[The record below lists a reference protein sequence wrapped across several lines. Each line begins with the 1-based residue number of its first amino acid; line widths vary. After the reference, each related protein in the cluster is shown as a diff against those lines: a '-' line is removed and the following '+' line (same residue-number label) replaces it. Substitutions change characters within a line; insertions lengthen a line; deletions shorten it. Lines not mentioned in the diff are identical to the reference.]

1 MSIKIHQLEHVYNPN
16 TPFSHAALK
25 GINLEI
31 PEGKVTAIIGQTGS
45 GKSTLVQH
53 LNGLLIPTAGTL
65 DICGYHIQPLL
76 KIKDVKQL
84 RKEVGLVFQF
94 PEYQL
99 FEETIEKDIAFG
111 PKNFGVEET
120 EASQLV
126 RNILPVVGLDESYLD
141 RSPFELS
148 GGQKRRVAIAGIL
161 VLDPKVL
168 VLDEPTAGVDPR
180 ERIRIR
186 SIISEISQDRIVL
199 LATHV
204 VTDVECIANQV
215 LLMKKGKLVL
225 SGSPEELIVSMK
237 GKVKEKLCTP
247 EEIAVYQKQYGF
259 GSLLQRQDGQVL
271 RLVGDRLPENFTPV
285 SDVGLE
291 EVYLY
296 YCTGKKKR

>member
-1 MSIKIHQLEHVYNPN
+1 MSIKIHQLEHVYNQN

-111 PKNFGVEET
+111 PKNFGVEEGD
-120 EASQLV
+120 ASQLV
-126 RNILPVVGLDESYLD
+126 RDILPVVGLDESYLD

-168 VLDEPTAGVDPR
+168 VLDEPTAGLDPQGAKEMMTLFMRLNR
-180 ERIRIR
+180 EQNKTVLLVTHDMEHVMNYCDYVIVLDHGVVKQKSDVKTFFEHPEWIVNIGINPP
-186 SIISEISQDRIVL
+186 SIIRLKMRLKEAGFDIPDEIIDEEGL
-199 LATHV
+199 LK
-204 VTDVECIANQV
+204 CIKRQV
-215 LLMKKGKLVL
+215 KIH
-225 SGSPEELIVSMK
+225 E
-237 GKVKEKLCTP
+237 
-247 EEIAVYQKQYGF
+247 
-259 GSLLQRQDGQVL
+259 
-271 RLVGDRLPENFTPV
+271 
-285 SDVGLE
+285 
-291 EVYLY
+291 
-296 YCTGKKKR
+296 

>member
-1 MSIKIHQLEHVYNPN
+1 MSIKIRQLEHVYNSN

-25 GINLEI
+25 GIDLDI

-53 LNGLLIPTAGTL
+53 LNGLLIPSAGTL
-65 DICGYHIQPLL
+65 DICGFHIQPLL

-111 PKNFGVEET
+111 PKNFGINEEDAT
-120 EASQLV
+120 QLV
-126 RNILPVVGLDESYLD
+126 KKILPVVGLDESYLN

-168 VLDEPTAGVDPR
+168 VLDEPTAGLDPQGAKEMMTLFMR
-180 ERIRIR
+180 LNKEKNKTILLVSHDMEHVMRYCDHVIVLDHGRIKQTSDVKTFFEHPEWIVNIGINPP
-186 SIISEISQDRIVL
+186 SIIRLKMRLKEAGFDIPDDIIDGQSL
-199 LATHV
+199 L
-204 VTDVECIANQV
+204 ECIKRQV
-215 LLMKKGKLVL
+215 KCH
-225 SGSPEELIVSMK
+225 E
-237 GKVKEKLCTP
+237 
-247 EEIAVYQKQYGF
+247 
-259 GSLLQRQDGQVL
+259 
-271 RLVGDRLPENFTPV
+271 
-285 SDVGLE
+285 
-291 EVYLY
+291 
-296 YCTGKKKR
+296 

>member
-1 MSIKIHQLEHVYNPN
+1 MSIKIHQLEHVYNQN

-111 PKNFGVEET
+111 PKNFGVEEGD
-120 EASQLV
+120 ASQLV
-126 RNILPVVGLDESYLD
+126 RDILPVVGLDESYLD

-168 VLDEPTAGVDPR
+168 VLDEPTAGLDPQGAKEMMTLFMCLNR
-180 ERIRIR
+180 EQNKTVLLVTHDMEHVMNYCDHVIVLDHGVVKQKSDVKTFFEHPEWIVNIGINPP
-186 SIISEISQDRIVL
+186 SIIRLKMRLKEAGFDIPDEIIDEEGL
-199 LATHV
+199 LK
-204 VTDVECIANQV
+204 CIKRQV
-215 LLMKKGKLVL
+215 KIH
-225 SGSPEELIVSMK
+225 E
-237 GKVKEKLCTP
+237 
-247 EEIAVYQKQYGF
+247 
-259 GSLLQRQDGQVL
+259 
-271 RLVGDRLPENFTPV
+271 
-285 SDVGLE
+285 
-291 EVYLY
+291 
-296 YCTGKKKR
+296 

>member
-1 MSIKIHQLEHVYNPN
+1 MSIKIHQLEHVYNQN

-25 GINLEI
+25 GIDLEI

-111 PKNFGVEET
+111 PKNFGVEEGD
-120 EASQLV
+120 ASQLV
-126 RNILPVVGLDESYLD
+126 RDILPVVGLDESYLD

-168 VLDEPTAGVDPR
+168 VLDEPTAGLDPQGAKEMMTLFMRLNR
-180 ERIRIR
+180 EQNKTVLLVTHDMEHVMNYCDHVIVLDHGIVKQKSDVKTFFEHHEWIVNIGINPP
-186 SIISEISQDRIVL
+186 SIIRLKMRLKEAGFDIPDEIIDEEGL
-199 LATHV
+199 LK
-204 VTDVECIANQV
+204 CIKRQV
-215 LLMKKGKLVL
+215 KIH
-225 SGSPEELIVSMK
+225 E
-237 GKVKEKLCTP
+237 
-247 EEIAVYQKQYGF
+247 
-259 GSLLQRQDGQVL
+259 
-271 RLVGDRLPENFTPV
+271 
-285 SDVGLE
+285 
-291 EVYLY
+291 
-296 YCTGKKKR
+296 